1 MNANYVGLVLL
12 FVMVILPILAMEHRS
27 MKGGK
32 HE

>member
-1 MNANYVGLVLL
+1 MNVNYVGPVLL
-12 FVMVILPILAMEHRS
+12 FVMVILPILVMEHRT

>member
-1 MNANYVGLVLL
+1 MNVNYVGLVLL
-12 FVMVILPILAMEHRS
+12 FVMVILPILVMEYPG